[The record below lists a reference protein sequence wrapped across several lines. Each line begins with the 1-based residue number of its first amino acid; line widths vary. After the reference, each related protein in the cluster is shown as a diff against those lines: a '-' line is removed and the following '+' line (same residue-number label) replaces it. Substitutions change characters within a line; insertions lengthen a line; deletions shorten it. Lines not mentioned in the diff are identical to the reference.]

1 MRTALILAGIG
12 FFLGTTYAV
21 VSTLR
26 NYQTAEGASP
36 KGASK
41 PVRAGELESNSL
53 TAPTAGG
60 KSEVLRATRE
70 SYFPEISEKGPWPKA
85 VVDQTEFQFGR
96 MEVGEEMT
104 HGFKIRN
111 EGQAPL
117 ELAKGNTTCQC
128 TISELENNLIP
139 PGGEAV
145 ITLRWKPNSQSDAF
159 EKGAEIRTND
169 PNNKVFNLR
178 IVGLVV
184 PRLVLIP
191 DTTWEVRDVQ
201 EHAPSTTAGFLISPV
216 LSDLAVEKIE
226 YDEERLE
233 VKVLPADLNQI
244 SSMKGKSGMGFEVSV
259 KPGMP
264 VGAFSFPI
272 RIFTNTQER
281 QSDGT
286 LGGQAVVNVTIAGRR
301 EGPIRLIGPA
311 YLPETSTV
319 SLGSFSCDDGR
330 SVKLTMLV
338 RGAPEEGLRFTEVK
352 SDPDT
357 LKLDL
362 QPEAKGAGNAKR
374 YTLVV
379 QAPPNGPRLTRRDE
393 NPAEFRIKTNHPD
406 APEMILKVQ
415 FTSY

>member
-1 MRTALILAGIG
+1 MRTALVLAGIG
-12 FFLGTTYAV
+12 VFLGTTYAV
-21 VSTLR
+21 VSNLR
-26 NYQTAEGASP
+26 NYQSAEGATP
-36 KGASK
+36 RAGSK
-41 PVRAGELESNSL
+41 PVRPGDLELSSVA
-53 TAPTAGG
+53 APTAGG
-60 KSEVLRATRE
+60 KGEVLRATRE

-85 VVDQTEFQFGR
+85 VVDQTEFEFGR

-145 ITLRWKPNSQSDAF
+145 ITLRWKPTTQSDAF

-169 PNNKVFNLR
+169 PNNKVFSLR
-178 IVGLVV
+178 VVGLVV

-191 DTTWEVRDVQ
+191 DATWEVRDVQ
-201 EHAPSTTAGFLISPV
+201 ENAPSMTAGFLISPV
-216 LSDLAVEKIE
+216 LSDLAIEKLE
-226 YDEERLE
+226 YDESRMD
-233 VKVLPADLNQI
+233 VKVLPADVDQI
-244 SSMKGKSGMGFEVSV
+244 SSMKGKSGLGFEVSV

-281 QSDGT
+281 QTDGS
-286 LGGQAVVNVTIAGRR
+286 LSGQAVVNVTIAGRR

-311 YLPETSTV
+311 YVPETSTV
-319 SLGSFSCDDGR
+319 SLGSFSSVDGR
-330 SVKLTMLV
+330 SVKLTLLV
-338 RGAPEEGLRFTEVK
+338 RGAPEEGLKFTAVK
-352 SDPDT
+352 ADPES
-357 LKLDL
+357 LRLEL

-374 YTLVV
+374 YTLIV
-379 QAPPNGPRLTRRDE
+379 QAPPNGPRLTRRDV
-393 NPAEFRIKTNHPD
+393 NPGEFRIQTNHPE

-415 FTSY
+415 FTAY

>member
-12 FFLGTTYAV
+12 IFLGTTYAV

-26 NYQTAEGASP
+26 SYQTAEAAPS
-36 KGASK
+36 KGGSK
-41 PVRAGELESNSL
+41 PVRPGDLEASSTAAPSAAGK
-53 TAPTAGG
+53 G
-60 KSEVLRATRE
+60 EVLRATRE

-85 VVDQTEFQFGR
+85 VVDQTEFEFGR

-145 ITLRWKPNSQSDAF
+145 ITLRWKPTGQSDAF

-169 PNNKVFNLR
+169 PNNKVFSLR
-178 IVGLVV
+178 VVGLVV

-191 DTTWEVRDVQ
+191 DKTWEVREVQ
-201 EHAPSTTAGFLISPV
+201 ENAPSMTAGFLISPV
-216 LSDLAVEKIE
+216 LPDLAVEKLE
-226 YDEERLE
+226 YDENRLE
-233 VKVLPADLNQI
+233 VKVLPADVDQI
-244 SSMKGKSGMGFEVSV
+244 SSMKGKSGMGFEVTV

-281 QSDGT
+281 QSDGS
-286 LGGQAVVNVTIAGRR
+286 LGGQAVVNVTVAGRR

-311 YLPETSTV
+311 YLPESSTV
-319 SLGSFSCDDGR
+319 SLGSFSSVDGR
-330 SVKLTMLV
+330 SVKLTILV
-338 RGAPEEGLRFTEVK
+338 RGAPEEGLQFTEVK
-352 SDPDT
+352 ADPES
-357 LKLDL
+357 LRLEL
-362 QPEAKGAGNAKR
+362 QPEAKGAGTAKR

-393 NPAEFRIKTNHPD
+393 NPAEFRIRTNHPD